1 VTGPYGYPAQQP
13 PQPGGYGYGQPYEPR
28 PSGVTA
34 VLAAILGLVLAA
46 MTGYVPIHTFISIPS
61 GYSIGDLP
69 SKVLVLIGVYL
80 VTALLL
86 LIGALATF
94 FRSFA
99 GGILLL
105 IGSLLTIAVIS
116 VEPLV
121 ALDGKYDVYFKYLFG
136 FEDLGAILGV
146 ASLVVSPMLFLLSVI
161 PPTFRYLRY
170 RRPVPQTYRAQT
182 QAYPPRSW

>member
-1 VTGPYGYPAQQP
+1 MTGPYGYPAQQP
-13 PQPGGYGYGQPYEPR
+13 PQPYGYGQPHEPR

-34 VLAAILGLVLAA
+34 FLAAILGLVLAA

-69 SKVLVLIGVYL
+69 GEVLVLLGVYL
-80 VTALLL
+80 MTALLL

-105 IGSLLTIAVIS
+105 IGSLLTIAVIFA
-116 VEPLV
+116 EPLV

-136 FEDLGAILGV
+136 FEDLGAIIGV
-146 ASLVVSPMLFLLSVI
+146 ASLVVSPVLFLLAVI

-170 RRPVPQTYRAQT
+170 RRPIPQAYGAQP
-182 QAYPPRSW
+182 QVYPPRSW